1 MQTAPKVVSRRELTA
16 AQVPTANDRQLD
28 ISQVLRI
35 DQVFEIHVLRRKA
48 AQAEDKGPFII
59 YVGTG
64 SIGEGL
70 AKRGI
75 CAIFKSEE
83 RVGVEEYFLNFGRI
97 TYKVRESFIFVFTK
111 GDYNYPVFL
120 KLFEI
125 LANSP
130 SRQ

>member
-1 MQTAPKVVSRRELTA
+1 MQTVPKVVSRKELTA

-70 AKRGI
+70 AKRRI
-75 CAIFKSEE
+75 CAIFKSGE

-97 TYKVRESFIFVFTK
+97 TYTKYAGHSFLFSQK
-111 GDYNYPVFL
+111 GIIIIRF
-120 KLFEI
+120 F
-125 LANSP
+125 
-130 SRQ
+130 